1 MSIIY
6 DALKKVET
14 KVDATNKNTSDLK
27 TKKSQGPKRKFI
39 TWRFYV
45 LAICLGFMAAYF
57 FFNYFAPQEKLFLIK
72 DTLLAK
78 FLPKKA
84 ELPAKSKTRIE
95 IKQKIEAQNIVP
107 QQPSPPGESA
117 SITASTT
124 QIKPANVSAEDKFSM
139 FSDQSKQQ
147 RPLSLN
153 LNGVFISGEEVYALI
168 NNRVLRVGDVI
179 EGATVKRITQDTV
192 ELEYADSIITLY
204 TH

>member
-27 TKKSQGPKRKFI
+27 TKKSQGPKRKFVI
-39 TWRFYV
+39 WRFYV

-57 FFNYFAPQEKLFLIK
+57 FFTYFAPQEKLFLIK
-72 DTLLAK
+72 DTLSAK

-84 ELPAKSKTRIE
+84 ELPVKSKTRTE
-95 IKQKIEAQNIVP
+95 IKQKTEAQNIVP
-107 QQPSPPGESA
+107 QQPSPPGGSA

-139 FSDQSKQQ
+139 FSEQSKQQ
-147 RPLSLN
+147 QPLSLD
-153 LNGVFISGEEVYALI
+153 LNGLFISGEEVYALI

-179 EGATVKRITQDTV
+179 DGATVKRITQDTV